1 MDLVLA
7 SNFDDAL
14 VDGVADL
21 PVSTFFGNFPVSL
34 TGGGRPPRIL
44 PEVDSDRF
52 RAHVARIHR
61 SGRAFY
67 ATINSS
73 DLDLKE
79 YRPGFAEAF
88 EREVS
93 GLLDLGV
100 DGFVVA
106 LPLLIETIRRE
117 HPAVPISVS
126 TFARVRTVTQAEY
139 FLELGAET
147 IVIEEANRDF
157 RLLRGLVRA
166 GARVEL
172 LVNQTCIASCPYR
185 AHHLNT
191 SSLAAQPDHSCPMFE
206 YPLVECG
213 LEMVRDP
220 SKLVSSIL
228 VRPEDL
234 EVYEEIG
241 VNRFKVSG
249 RNRTTPWLVRAARAY
264 SERRYAGNLL
274 DILSFVQVR
283 GPKAA
288 LQAVEARGGPVPSA
302 VRPLR
307 EAFEALTDVV
317 VDNSAY
323 PPGFLR
329 RIASTDCAHIACS
342 ECGYC
347 ARVAEDVLTIAG
359 RPLSE
364 YRAPV
369 DVPSAISVLP
379 YLGADPD
386 DLRLN
391 VADVSPP
398 TLAPASHHR
407 RTARR
412 PTVGIP
418 PG

>member
-14 VDGVADL
+14 IDGAADL

-44 PEVDSDRF
+44 PAVDPDRF
-52 RAHVARIHR
+52 RAHVDRIHR

-88 EREVS
+88 DREIG
-93 GLLDLGV
+93 GLLDLGA

-117 HPAVPISVS
+117 HPSVPISVS

-139 FLELGAET
+139 FLGLGADT

-191 SSLAAQPDHSCPMFE
+191 SSLAAQPDHACPMFE
-206 YPLVECG
+206 YPLIECG

-220 SKLVSSIL
+220 AKLVASIL

-241 VNRFKVSG
+241 VTRFKVSG
-249 RNRTTPWLVRAARAY
+249 RNRSTAWLLRAARAY
-264 SERRYAGNLL
+264 AERRYSGNLL

-283 GPKAA
+283 GPRAA
-288 LQAVEARGGPVPSA
+288 LQEVEARPGPVAPA
-302 VRPLR
+302 ARPLR
-307 EAFEALTDVV
+307 EAFAALSDVV
-317 VDNSAY
+317 IDNAAY

-329 RIASTDCAHIACS
+329 RVASTDCAHIACS

-347 ARVAEDVLTIAG
+347 ARVAEEVLTIGG
-359 RPLSE
+359 RPLNE

-369 DVPSAISVLP
+369 DLPSPISLLP
-379 YLGADPD
+379 YLGA
-386 DLRLN
+386 
-391 VADVSPP
+391 ASA
-398 TLAPASHHR
+398 APAE
-407 RTARR
+407 
-412 PTVGIP
+412 GP
-418 PG
+418 PPSPAGPPAAGRLPRAPSGRAKQAPAG